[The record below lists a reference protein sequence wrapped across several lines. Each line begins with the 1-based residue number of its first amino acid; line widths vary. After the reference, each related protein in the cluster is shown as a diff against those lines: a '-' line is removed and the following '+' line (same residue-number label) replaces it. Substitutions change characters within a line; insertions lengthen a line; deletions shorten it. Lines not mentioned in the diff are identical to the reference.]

1 MSHEPID
8 AAELDRL
15 VREHLPAAV
24 RFATRL
30 TGRTETAE
38 DIVQEALLRVARKY
52 RSFRGEASFRTWLFR
67 IIVNVV
73 RDRPKRHREQPYEDS
88 EVPDTTAA
96 RLSAEALSHLI
107 ARYVSRLPPRQRE
120 VIVLTV
126 YEELSIPETA
136 KLLDMTEQNVHAT
149 LHVARR
155 RLRAELSD
163 QLLEKS

>member
-1 MSHEPID
+1 MSHEPLD
-8 AAELDRL
+8 ADDLDRL

-38 DIVQEALLRVARKY
+38 DVVQDALLRVARKY
-52 RSFRGEASFRTWLFR
+52 RTFRGDSSFRTWLFR
-67 IIVNVV
+67 IIVNVI
-73 RDRPKRHREQPYEDS
+73 RDRPRRQREQPLADS
-88 EVPDTTAA
+88 AVPDTTTS
-96 RLSAEALSHLI
+96 RLSADELSHLI
-107 ARYVSRLPPRQRE
+107 AHHVSRLPPRQRE

-136 KLLDMTEQNVHAT
+136 KLLDITEQNVHAA
-149 LHVARR
+149 LYVARR
-155 RLRAELSD
+155 RLKEELSD